1 MDEVKS
7 ILNNALVLMFNL
19 VLKSEEKF
27 LREVGC
33 KDLSINEIHVIDAIG
48 KKEDPTMG
56 WVAGELN
63 VTLGTLTKAVNNLE
77 KKQYVKRK
85 RSTKDRRVVF
95 LALTEEGGRI
105 FDLHQKFHDNMINE
119 IVENLSESEEKALM
133 KGLNNL
139 IDYFMTNY
147 NN

>member
-7 ILNNALVLMFNL
+7 ILNNALVLLFNL

-48 KKEDPTMG
+48 KKEDQTMG

-63 VTLGTLTKAVNNLE
+63 VTLGTLTKAINNLE
-77 KKQYVKRK
+77 KKEYVKRK

-95 LALTEEGGRI
+95 LALTDEGRKI
-105 FDLHQKFHDNMINE
+105 FSLHQEFHDNMINE
-119 IVENLSESEEKALM
+119 IVENLSKSEERALM